1 MQIIMKHF
9 YVIFFVVSMV
19 ITSCGLNDKQESPPS
34 DWQALFDGKTFDG
47 WDIKVAGYDL
57 NDNHNNTYLIEDG
70 SIVVS
75 YDQYDSFDEKD
86 GNIFYTKKKFKN
98 YHLKLDY
105 KFYGDHIRD
114 GDWSYRNSGVMLHSE
129 DPKKIFK
136 DQQVPV
142 SIEAQFLGGLQN
154 RSDGIKTTLNMC
166 SPGTDVD
173 IDGKIAPEHCMRSS
187 SKIYP
192 INEWVSIEIVVH
204 SDSIVHHIIEKDTI
218 MTYTNIRYSNDR
230 FSSENFKDLV
240 GKPLEEGYIALQS
253 EGHPVMFRNIM
264 IKELD

>member
-1 MQIIMKHF
+1 
-9 YVIFFVVSMV
+9 
-19 ITSCGLNDKQESPPS
+19 
-34 DWQALFDGKTFDG
+34 
-47 WDIKVAGYDL
+47 
-57 NDNHNNTYLIEDG
+57 
-70 SIVVS
+70 
-75 YDQYDSFDEKD
+75 
-86 GNIFYTKKKFKN
+86 
-98 YHLKLDY
+98 
-105 KFYGDHIRD
+105 
-114 GDWSYRNSGVMLHSE
+114 
-129 DPKKIFK
+129 
-136 DQQVPV
+136 
-142 SIEAQFLGGLQN
+142 
-154 RSDGIKTTLNMC
+154 MC

-230 FSSENFKDLV
+230 FSTENFKDLV